1 MPARLHKGRLNRK
14 TGTYEYTLTYSGED
28 ILPNFS
34 LREKL
39 RVDFGL
45 ALPDLDE
52 NTQPEF
58 YFKEVAALIAKNQ
71 PRWGLRRHI
80 TLALLNFSKLLM
92 YLDLDP
98 ARWPEGVSITEHP
111 VVKQFLYGVSAE
123 ENDGGAVGF
132 GEEYIIDDIQDI
144 HEKYPLID
152 DADSSQHSALVDAI
166 DGKHLVIEGPP
177 GTGKSQTITNLIAAA
192 MAGGKKVLFVAEKM
206 AALEVVKRRL
216 DAAGLGDFCLELHSH
231 KSQKRKVLEEIE
243 TRLKKRGRFRKPSDI
258 EADIDRFESLK
269 DELRRHVEV
278 INQPWKNTGKTIHE
292 ILMAATRH
300 REALQINPELLH
312 PEGFNGELFDS
323 GIQRQSRVQA
333 LAFGDVYKSVAQQLD
348 AGDGLQSH
356 PWFGV
361 RNGDLQLFDTEKV
374 CAKLE
379 QWQQSLQA
387 LQDLCP
393 DLAEV
398 LECDEAEIPRE
409 IGELEALS
417 ADLSRLPELQGN
429 ELLSALPKLKAKVL
443 EKFGKYLNL
452 FEDIQSLYAKL
463 SKMVNQEV
471 LEDLS
476 VVNGL
481 LEGSKQLQQLAG
493 EDVDLYALAYSIQQ
507 IE

>member
-28 ILPNFS
+28 MLPNFS

-323 GIQRQSRVQA
+323 GIQRQSRDQA

-379 QWQQSLQA
+379 Q
-387 LQDLCP
+387 
-393 DLAEV
+393 
-398 LECDEAEIPRE
+398 
-409 IGELEALS
+409 
-417 ADLSRLPELQGN
+417 
-429 ELLSALPKLKAKVL
+429 
-443 EKFGKYLNL
+443 
-452 FEDIQSLYAKL
+452 
-463 SKMVNQEV
+463 
-471 LEDLS
+471 
-476 VVNGL
+476 
-481 LEGSKQLQQLAG
+481 
-493 EDVDLYALAYSIQQ
+493 
-507 IE
+507 